1 MAAGLEIPVAA
12 EKEFFLSAPG
22 AISATP
28 FKALADSVA
37 H

>member
-1 MAAGLEIPVAA
+1 MAAGLEIPATLQRNN
-12 EKEFFLSAPG
+12 FSSL
-22 AISATP
+22 SATP